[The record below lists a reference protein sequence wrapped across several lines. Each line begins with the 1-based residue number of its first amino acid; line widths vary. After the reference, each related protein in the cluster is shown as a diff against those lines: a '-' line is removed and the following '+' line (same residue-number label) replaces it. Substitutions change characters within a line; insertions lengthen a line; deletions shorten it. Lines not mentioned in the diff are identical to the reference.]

1 MFQLIS
7 NQCFPFDGVS
17 DQKVQNVENP
27 ILALS
32 KLHHCKKARMKSWA
46 NQTIGKA
53 WFQILT
59 MKKGNIEVVS
69 VWLNIDID
77 KTDKKLTFLEQGSEV
92 GEM

>member
-1 MFQLIS
+1 
-7 NQCFPFDGVS
+7 
-17 DQKVQNVENP
+17 
-27 ILALS
+27 
-32 KLHHCKKARMKSWA
+32 MKSWA

-59 MKKGNIEVVS
+59 LKKGNIEVVS